1 MPGVGVLFLCHHFG
15 RSFVSIL
22 FLLTELRSR
31 AKKGRSQRG
40 FTGREQYTKVLYN
53 IFGCR
58 SKYTLRL
65 NMVFILG
72 CGCHNS
78 KEAYQNLEGSL
89 MNRRKVQTAQLNP
102 ASQMRKETSM
112 SAPATFPLSLSFSI
126 SSHQFCLPSTIA
138 AMV

>member
-1 MPGVGVLFLCHHFG
+1 MIRRKMPGVGVLFLCHHFG

-53 IFGCR
+53 IFGRR

-65 NMVFILG
+65 NMVF
-72 CGCHNS
+72 
-78 KEAYQNLEGSL
+78 
-89 MNRRKVQTAQLNP
+89 
-102 ASQMRKETSM
+102 SQQQSSSRVWM
-112 SAPATFPLSLSFSI
+112 S
-126 SSHQFCLPSTIA
+126 Q
-138 AMV
+138 

>member
-31 AKKGRSQRG
+31 AKKGRSQHG
-40 FTGREQYTKVLYN
+40 FTGREQYTKVLLCFLVIVQN
-53 IFGCR
+53 IHFV
-58 SKYTLRL
+58 SIWFSV
-65 NMVFILG
+65 NNNPVLG

-89 MNRRKVQTAQLNP
+89 MNRRKV
-102 ASQMRKETSM
+102 RKETST
-112 SAPATFPLSLSFSI
+112 PALPTFPLSLLISI
-126 SSHQFCLPSTIA
+126 SSH
-138 AMV
+138 